1 MNKVEFLIRVAIAGI
16 GLLLLVLCMTV
27 LTDDSRVTEHAAAY
41 IGMFASVAMCYIG
54 VMQEFK

>member
-1 MNKVEFLIRVAIAGI
+1 MNKVEFLIRAAIAGI

-41 IGMFASVAMCYIG
+41 IGMLHLLVFAI
-54 VMQEFK
+54 